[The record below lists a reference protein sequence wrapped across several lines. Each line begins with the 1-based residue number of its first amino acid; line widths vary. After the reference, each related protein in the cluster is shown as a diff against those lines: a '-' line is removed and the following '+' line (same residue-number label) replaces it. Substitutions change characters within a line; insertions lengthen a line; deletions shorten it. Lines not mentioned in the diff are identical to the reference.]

1 MEVKLPVKIEK
12 KVVEMGKKELSKFDL
27 IANEIVGLV
36 LQNGRFGILDTVYR
50 AEFYDA
56 NSSWFPLLT
65 NILLSIR
72 PWFYLHMATDAR
84 RKAIVYVT
92 VVASCPM
99 CPTYI
104 YIYMFNRVPLDHDV
118 TLHWNTEPVQFFWFL
133 KTGKNLTTKY
143 QTTSSST
150 LNDKNL

>member
-1 MEVKLPVKIEK
+1 
-12 KVVEMGKKELSKFDL
+12 MGKKELSKFDL
-27 IANEIVGLV
+27 IANEIVRLV
-36 LQNGRFGILDTVYR
+36 LQNGRFRILDTVYR

-56 NSSWFPLLT
+56 NSSWFPFLT

-118 TLHWNTEPVQFFWFL
+118 NTSLEHGACSIFL
-133 KTGKNLTTKY
+133 VSQNRQKFNHQVSNNKFIDFKR
-143 QTTSSST
+143 
-150 LNDKNL
+150 

>member
-104 YIYMFNRVPLDHDV
+104 YIY
-118 TLHWNTEPVQFFWFL
+118 VQPSSFGSRCDSSLEHGACSIFL
-133 KTGKNLTTKY
+133 VSQNW
-143 QTTSSST
+143 
-150 LNDKNL
+150 

>member
-36 LQNGRFGILDTVYR
+36 LQNGRFRILDTVYR

-56 NSSWFPLLT
+56 NSSWFPFLT

-118 TLHWNTEPVQFFWFL
+118 NTSLEHGACSIFL
-133 KTGKNLTTKY
+133 VSQNWQKFNHQVSNKFIDFKR
-143 QTTSSST
+143 
-150 LNDKNL
+150 

>member
-36 LQNGRFGILDTVYR
+36 LQNGRFRILDTVYR

-56 NSSWFPLLT
+56 NSSWFPFLT

-104 YIYMFNRVPLDHDV
+104 YIYIY
-118 TLHWNTEPVQFFWFL
+118 VQP
-133 KTGKNLTTKY
+133 
-143 QTTSSST
+143 SSFGSRCEHFVGT
-150 LNDKNL
+150 RSLFDFSGFSKPAKI